1 MYTSD
6 VINAWRDP
14 ESRRGMTD
22 EQRES
27 LPEHPAGLVEL
38 NDDELDGLSGGLLN
52 PTIRW
57 GHYWPGCG

>member
-1 MYTSD
+1 MHTTD

-22 EQRES
+22 EQRAS

-38 NDDELDGLSGGLLN
+38 NDDELDGLSGGLFN
-52 PTIRW
+52 PTIRIHPW
-57 GHYWPGCG
+57 QLCY